1 LFALRIGFQPQ
12 GKVIMTAIL
21 LSIEFVCLVE
31 RLITTD
37 FTLYFCPFISDC
49 SGISSIL
56 DDLAGLSMNDNAEHD
71 DGT

>member
-1 LFALRIGFQPQ
+1 
-12 GKVIMTAIL
+12 M
-21 LSIEFVCLVE
+21 CLVE
-31 RLITTD
+31 RLVTTD
-37 FTLYFCPFISDC
+37 FTLYFCQFISDC